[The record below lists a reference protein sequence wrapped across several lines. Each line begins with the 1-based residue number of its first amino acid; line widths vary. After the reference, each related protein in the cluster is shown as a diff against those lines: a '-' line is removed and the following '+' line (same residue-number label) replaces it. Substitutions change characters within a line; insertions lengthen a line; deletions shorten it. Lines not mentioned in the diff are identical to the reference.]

1 MSTQQLV
8 LLGVAGA
15 LAFLLMA
22 ILQIPVLPQAPYLRY
37 DPSDAVALLAG
48 VFYGPGAGVGVVL
61 VKDLLYLV
69 FRARGPFGP
78 LADFIAAATFVAVTA
93 WTFRRARGS
102 FGTRLLWSALAGTVA
117 RVLIMIPANFII
129 LNLQFGLAPDRVR
142 AMLLPILIPFNT
154 LKAAA
159 NALLALAVGEP
170 FLHRTRMVPPVPR
183 SRT

>member
-8 LLGVAGA
+8 FLGVAGA

-22 ILQIPVLPQAPYLRY
+22 TLQIPVLPQAPYLRY

-48 VFYGPGAGVGVVL
+48 VVYGPGAGVAVVL

-78 LADFIAAATFVAVTA
+78 LADFIAAATFVAATA
-93 WTFRRARGS
+93 WTFRRTRGS
-102 FGTRLLWSALAGTVA
+102 FGARLLGSALAGTAA
-117 RVLIMIPANFII
+117 RVLIMIPANFVI
-129 LNLQFGLAPDRVR
+129 LHLQFGLSPDRVQ
-142 AMLLPILIPFNT
+142 AMLLPILIPFNA

-159 NALLALAVGEP
+159 NAVLALVVGEP
-170 FLHRTRMVPPVPR
+170 FLRRTKGIPTDPAGRA
-183 SRT
+183 

>member
-1 MSTQQLV
+1 MSARQLV
-8 LLGVAGA
+8 FLGVAGA

-22 ILQIPVLPQAPYLRY
+22 TLQIPVLPQAPYLRY

-48 VFYGPGAGVGVVL
+48 VVYGPGAGVGVVL
-61 VKDLLYLV
+61 VKDLLYLM

-93 WTFRRARGS
+93 WTFRRAPGP
-102 FGTRLLWSALAGTVA
+102 FGARLLWSALAGTLA

-129 LNLQFGLAPDRVR
+129 LSLQFGLSPDRVQ
-142 AMLLPILIPFNT
+142 AMLLPILVPFNA

-170 FLHRTRMVPPVPR
+170 FLRRTRMVVTVPGN
-183 SRT
+183 RT